1 MVRAACGQQLRRLTA
16 AEEEAISGMP
26 PDLTLAV
33 NEGRLPSEADK
44 RVELERKRKSL
55 IGNAWHF
62 AVARFLLLAILTAD
76 GVGLAEAQGHAAD
89 AGDPWRKSWRWA
101 RVNLEPWWPVFERIR
116 RQCLYIGW

>member
-1 MVRAACGQQLRRLTA
+1 MVRATSGGQLRRLTA

-33 NEGRLPSEADK
+33 NEGRLPSESEK

-62 AVARFLLLAILTAD
+62 SVTRFLLLAVL
-76 GVGLAEAQGHAAD
+76 AAD
-89 AGDPWRKSWRWA
+89 VVVSTEAKGRAAEDGDPWRKSWRWA
-101 RVNLEPWWPVFERIR
+101 RVDMGPW
-116 RQCLYIGW
+116 